1 MLSVQIFSAVCQ
13 VSREEQDRFG
23 ARSHALAAAAQEA
36 GLLSDLV
43 PVTVP
48 DTGATVTRC
57 STRVTCYDTR
67 VLTFTRDNGIRVAS
81 LEKLAKLRPV
91 FREGGTVTAANR

>member
-1 MLSVQIFSAVCQ
+1 MCCHCKYFSVVSQ
-13 VSREEQDRFG
+13 VSRAEQDRFG

-36 GLLSDLV
+36 GLLADLV

-57 STRVTCYDTR
+57 SACHVARVTCHD
-67 VLTFTRDNGIRVAS
+67 
-81 LEKLAKLRPV
+81 
-91 FREGGTVTAANR
+91 

>member
-1 MLSVQIFSAVCQ
+1 MCQ

-36 GLLSDLV
+36 GLLTDLV

-57 STRVTCYDTR
+57 STCHVLSYTCHDSPDTRVTCHNTS
-67 VLTFTRDNGIRVAS
+67 VLT
-81 LEKLAKLRPV
+81 
-91 FREGGTVTAANR
+91 

>member
-36 GLLSDLV
+36 GLLADLV

-57 STRVTCYDTR
+57 STCHDTHVTIHVY
-67 VLTFTRDNGIRVAS
+67 
-81 LEKLAKLRPV
+81 
-91 FREGGTVTAANR
+91 

>member
-1 MLSVQIFSAVCQ
+1 MCQ

-36 GLLSDLV
+36 GLLTDLV

-57 STRVTCYDTR
+57 STRHESR
-67 VLTFTRDNGIRVAS
+67 VKIHVY
-81 LEKLAKLRPV
+81 
-91 FREGGTVTAANR
+91 

>member
-1 MLSVQIFSAVCQ
+1 MLSVQIFSVVCQ

-36 GLLSDLV
+36 GLLADLV

-57 STRVTCYDTR
+57 STCHDTR
-67 VLTFTRDNGIRVAS
+67 VTIHVY
-81 LEKLAKLRPV
+81 
-91 FREGGTVTAANR
+91 

>member
-1 MLSVQIFSAVCQ
+1 MCQ

-36 GLLSDLV
+36 GLLADLV

-57 STRVTCYDTR
+57 SACHVSRYTCHD
-67 VLTFTRDNGIRVAS
+67 
-81 LEKLAKLRPV
+81 
-91 FREGGTVTAANR
+91 

>member
-1 MLSVQIFSAVCQ
+1 MQIFSAVCQ

-36 GLLSDLV
+36 GLLTDLV

-57 STRVTCYDTR
+57 KHASRVTCHDTR
-67 VLTFTRDNGIRVAS
+67 ILTWSRDNGIRVAS